1 MSIRL
6 NPYLNFRDST
16 REAMEFYQAVFGGE
30 LTLSTF
36 AEFQASQDPAE
47 QEKIMHSML
56 TTENGLVLMAA
67 DLPNA
72 MDLPAANATISL
84 SGGQED
90 DATLRRYWD
99 RLSGSGS
106 VTEPL
111 SVAPWGD
118 AFGMCADKF
127 GVRWM
132 VNIAGPGA

>member
-6 NPYLNFRDST
+6 NPYLSFRDST
-16 REAMEFYQAVFGGE
+16 REAMTFYQSVFGGE

-36 AEFQASQDPAE
+36 AEFQVSQDPAE

-56 TTENGLVLMAA
+56 TTEAGLVLMAA
-67 DLPNA
+67 DVPNSMEVPESSA
-72 MDLPAANATISL
+72 SVSL
-84 SGGQED
+84 SGDHAD
-90 DATLRRYWD
+90 DEPLRRYWD

-106 VTEPL
+106 VIEPL